1 MKNLKPMRWL
11 LLVATMAVFSACSKD
26 EQPDPTGEEKAKIEN
41 FSISPTANLQYG
53 DVVVLTANLS
63 DNSGLRSYTIKI
75 TNASGDLY
83 EDTQM
88 LTGKTFQLNEQV
100 VIPLPP
106 NAVAGN
112 ITFDLTVKNAG
123 NQLTSETKE
132 LTNITLPS
140 FNQLYIVMNNTAYEM
155 TKNGNIFE
163 FEDFVAAGSTGKIY
177 ANADKS
183 GIYWGNDG
191 TTIKTMGANDITFG
205 KAEEAFFKITF
216 NAVTFELTIGESRQ
230 WAPMTDN
237 ALYILGTISGHW
249 ADGEITV
256 ENAKMKM
263 SGFSLDTRKMWTW
276 TPPNTGTGDQ
286 ADDMWGNIN
295 AGVFRFKKDGQ
306 EEYILYENGQIV
318 SAADNKNNSF
328 VVSAGGPLS
337 IRVMAEGTTITNVR
351 VFDNAKTLE
360 YQNGQILVNGAT
372 VMPTITF
379 AGNALALKS
388 GNYFVYEGTMDLTKD
403 QSITATGANLASAF
417 ADPDVFTGS
426 GNATWKFIQESSN
439 YYISA
444 DIFSGHIYV
453 REETGYPKAIYMDGW
468 SWKKHPADPRPD
480 WNAATALTLYKK
492 TGTTNVFEGTLY
504 IYPWGGD
511 FNLYAYPPTSEDG
524 GKAVFFAEDFTDVES
539 MSSDRP
545 NIKIPSTLTEGYYK
559 LTVDLQDGFEID
571 KTTMHAEFYT
581 ITPNNGRK
589 FTAVFTAQ

>member
-155 TKNGNIFE
+155 TKNENIFE